1 MIYTTGGL
9 RVARVS
15 VIDGSGKEVLDE
27 LVQMDDGVQVMYAFL
42 YNAGQCSLSPIAVI
56 IILAFLALPRKT
68 MQQPQWTWW
77 LSGKFYTTSLIQ
89 IQSLLVTGWK
99 TI

>member
-27 LVQMDDGVQVMYAFL
+27 LVRMDDGVQVMYAFHL
-42 YNAGQCSLSPIAVI
+42 YNAGQCSLSSIAVI
-56 IILAFLALPRKT
+56 IILAFLVLPRKT
-68 MQQPQWTWW
+68 TQRPQ
-77 LSGKFYTTSLIQ
+77 
-89 IQSLLVTGWK
+89 
-99 TI
+99 

>member
-15 VIDGSGKEVLDE
+15 VIDGSAKEVLDE
-27 LVQMDDGVQVMYAFL
+27 LVRMDDGVQVMYAFL
-42 YNAGQCSLSPIAVI
+42 YNAGQCSLSSIAVI

-68 MQQPQWTWW
+68 TQQPQW
-77 LSGKFYTTSLIQ
+77 I
-89 IQSLLVTGWK
+89 
-99 TI
+99 